1 MKKRCTALL
10 LMLWLLCSGLAWA
23 GEFAVLET
31 GLVRWLKAN
40 RDPAVGLP
48 YSHVGDARFSGWTF
62 TYDAAVTALAWLA
75 VGETREARRIVD
87 FYLRTPEI
95 RRLGGVIE
103 AVSFTEGRPV
113 GRDWSVR
120 SGANLWLGLA
130 AGHLYRRT
138 GEEAYLQLARGI
150 ADAALALQEKRQEN
164 PNHGGIAMGPLGD
177 PANPKDQHFNY
188 DPAFPRYAES
198 YATEINLDAYALFGL
213 LAVEP
218 GAESYR
224 KGRAEVLS
232 WLKRQGFNAVEKR
245 FNRGFG
251 DATVATDVQSWG
263 VSALGREVLDTF
275 APDAARAVLGYVEKH
290 CRVRVSIPGSQDWV
304 EGVDFINHAHA
315 AALGRPPLISPE
327 WTFQLVN
334 AWQRLSADAAA
345 RGESEAA
352 RDYAEKGRH
361 LLRQMAKLAVPVG
374 DTLGFPYATLPGALL
389 GHENRTPAA
398 GNLSAVGA
406 AYGLLALR
414 GFDPLG
420 DFPPLRKPGRPD
432 ERTAFG
438 GWRAAGNFVSMPL
451 DSLGS
456 SE

>member
-1 MKKRCTALL
+1 MKKGCAALL
-10 LMLWLLCSGLAWA
+10 LVLWLLCSGSAWA
-23 GEFAVLET
+23 GEFTALER
-31 GLVRWLKAN
+31 GLERWLKAN

-48 YSHVGDARFSGWTF
+48 YSHVGDVRFSGWTF

-75 VGETREARRIVD
+75 VGEVSEARRIVD
-87 FYLRTPEI
+87 FYLRTPEV

-103 AVSFTEGRPV
+103 AVSFSEGRFV

-150 ADAALALQEKRQEN
+150 ADAALALQERRREN
-164 PNHGGIAMGPLGD
+164 PNRGGIAMGPPGD

-188 DPAFPRYAES
+188 DPALPRYADS

-213 LAVEP
+213 LAAET
-218 GAESYR
+218 GAQSYR
-224 KGRAEVLS
+224 QGRAEVLG

-275 APDAARAVLGYVEKH
+275 APQAARDILGYVEKY
-290 CRVRVSIPGSQDWV
+290 CQVRVPIPGSQDWV
-304 EGVDFINHAHA
+304 EGVDFIHRAHA
-315 AALGRPPLISPE
+315 AALGREPLISPE
-327 WTFQLVN
+327 WTFQLAN

-345 RGESEAA
+345 RGEQEMA
-352 RDYAEKGRH
+352 RDYSEKRRH
-361 LLRQMAKLAVPVG
+361 LLRQMAKLAVPGG
-374 DTLGFPYATLPGALL
+374 DALGFPYATLPEALL

-398 GNLSAVGA
+398 GNLSTVGA

-420 DFPPLRKPGRPD
+420 EFSPPPKSGRPE
-432 ERTAFG
+432 ERRTG
-438 GWRAAGNFVSMPL
+438 R
-451 DSLGS
+451 D
-456 SE
+456 